1 MTQEETIIQLK
12 DLIQRH
18 RVCYEVWPETLA
30 TRKGLV
36 KVGFDLELDGV
47 HEHPGSGA
55 LPGCQHCR
63 EVFEDLQRIAE
74 WIMPKEERPTTYEI
88 QRFDHA
94 FHYATKRKLRREVS
108 LTIKIIHRHGYDQP
122 VDDCE
127 QMCLKE
133 MRRKLSE
140 LGVHEGEW
148 RARTNEQ
155 KDERGS
161 KSTYSI

>member
-1 MTQEETIIQLK
+1 MTQEETVNQLK
-12 DLIQRH
+12 KLVQKHQI
-18 RVCYEVWPETLA
+18 CYEVWPENLA
-30 TRKGLV
+30 KNGQIV

-47 HEHPGSGA
+47 HEHPGSEVA
-55 LPGCQHCR
+55 PGCRHCQ
-63 EVFEDLQRIAE
+63 EVFKDLQRIAD

-94 FHYATKRKLRREVS
+94 LHFAPRRKLRREVS

-133 MRRKLSE
+133 MRQKLAE
-140 LGVHEGEW
+140 IGVHEGEW
-148 RARTNEQ
+148 RA
-155 KDERGS
+155 K
-161 KSTYSI
+161 